1 MATLDADATLRA
13 ELYDRRMREMDRGD
27 SELYA
32 ALARDAEGP
41 ALELACGTGRI
52 YLDALSEG
60 CDVDGFDRSAEM
72 LSFLRERAAERGL
85 EPSVW
90 QADMTDFAVDRE
102 YEFAYCPFNAV
113 QHLLTIDEQL
123 DALRNVYDALA
134 PGGRFVFDVFVPSF
148 ELIAETYGERRE
160 ESVELRGEPCEFRT
174 RTRIADEV
182 EQQFTVENELYDS
195 AGRRVLAE
203 SHRLKLLP
211 KREVEL
217 LARCSPFEEWSVAGG
232 FDALGAG
239 TVRSRSTD
247 ADARDAAIED
257 GDTVQLWTLR
267 KRP

>member
-52 YLDALSEG
+52 YLDALAEG

-72 LSFLRERAAERGL
+72 LAFLRERAAERGI

-90 QADMTDFAVDRE
+90 RADMTDFAVDRE
-102 YEFAYCPFNAV
+102 YELAYCPFNAV
-113 QHLLTIDEQL
+113 QHLLTIENQL

-148 ELIAETYGERRE
+148 ELIAETYGEWRT
-160 ESVELRGEPCEFRT
+160 ESVELREVPYKFRT
-174 RTRIADEV
+174 RTRITDEV
-182 EQQFTVENELYDS
+182 EQQFTVENELYDPDGS
-195 AGRRVLAE
+195 RVVAE
-203 SHRLKLLP
+203 SHRLKMLP

-217 LARCSPFEEWSVAGG
+217 LARRSPFEEWTVRGG
-232 FDALGAG
+232 FE
-239 TVRSRSTD
+239 TIE
-247 ADARDAAIED
+247 ADATIED
-257 GDTVQLWTLR
+257 GDSVQVWTLR
-267 KRP
+267 KRA

>member
-13 ELYDRRMREMDRGD
+13 ELYHRRTRSMDRADAGF
-27 SELYA
+27 YA
-32 ALARDAEGP
+32 SLARDAEGP

-52 YLDALSEG
+52 YLDALAEG

-85 EPSVW
+85 APSVW

-102 YEFAYCPFNAV
+102 YDLAYCPFNAV
-113 QHLLTIDEQL
+113 QHLLTIEAQL
-123 DALRNVYDALA
+123 DALRNVHDALA

-148 ELIAETYGERRE
+148 ELIAETYGEWRE

-174 RTRIADEV
+174 RTRIVEEV
-182 EQQFTVENELYDS
+182 DQQFTVENELYDPDE
-195 AGRRVLAE
+195 RRVLAE
-203 SHRLKLLP
+203 SHRLKMLP

-217 LARCSPFEEWSVAGG
+217 LARCSPFEELSVAGG
-232 FDALGAG
+232 FDAPGAG
-239 TVRSRSTD
+239 TVRSSSAD

-257 GDTVQLWTLR
+257 GDTVQVWTLR